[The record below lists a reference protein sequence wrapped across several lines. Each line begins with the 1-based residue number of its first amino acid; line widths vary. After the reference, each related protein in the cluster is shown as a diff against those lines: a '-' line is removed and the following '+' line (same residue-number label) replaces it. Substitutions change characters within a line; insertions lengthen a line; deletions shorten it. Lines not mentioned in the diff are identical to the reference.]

1 MAIAPISSFSLSIG
15 TATTVRSA
23 SKLGERRLRETWRGV
38 EITRL
43 NQMDK
48 SGGVTADMI
57 ECTPRVFSIFPL
69 DILLHAPSHL
79 DQTAPNPLKE
89 RNHLV
94 DLGIARQ
101 LELRL
106 SRLARA
112 AIDQVR
118 HQRVR
123 ELREAQQEG
132 AASRRSTFATSTRA
146 RGAGGQAL
154 PGNHRNCGRRE
165 RRLRHDQ
172 RRQEDR
178 RSREH
183 PAFAAA
189 CRCPQVDGSQTR
201 AEEVRRPHNTAA
213 AAWPLAARAQQPAK
227 PVVGFLSLRS
237 PGSLPRS
244 RPRSGKV
251 CENKATSRGRI
262 YTSLSAGP
270 RAIPIDCPRWW
281 PASRKSAWR

>member
-23 SKLGERRLRETWRGV
+23 SKLGERRLRESWRGV

-43 NQMDK
+43 NQRDK

-183 PAFAAA
+183 PAFA
-189 CRCPQVDGSQTR
+189 QVGGSQAR
-201 AEEVRRPHNTAA
+201 AEEVRQRSFAKSSVGSMLSTKLRKLASIREASGATA
-213 AAWPLAARAQQPAK
+213 
-227 PVVGFLSLRS
+227 SLR
-237 PGSLPRS
+237 
-244 RPRSGKV
+244 
-251 CENKATSRGRI
+251 
-262 YTSLSAGP
+262 
-270 RAIPIDCPRWW
+270 
-281 PASRKSAWR
+281 